1 MQAYNMDYMTDT
13 LVLLAVKQSGLLR
26 SAIYTSLQAA
36 TIEFPKLLTLCSVFY
51 WSVLYEDSR
60 NKIDTLLKSKMPSV
74 LYRKFNI
81 LTQVMKAE
89 QMTIDTFLSALEN
102 LKQLK
107 EKLPMIGVN
116 IDLNTDGLKRRIT
129 DQVNMHVDDIIK
141 LLENYMKTIEGYLK
155 IDEYFKKAQEIL
167 KPDELSKMRQEAQAQ
182 ALNSVVSL
190 NLFNRGGTK
199 RKRRRTRR
207 RKGGEE
213 PNQNNMFGKIVAPA
227 AYEAINRANFN
238 YWYGKDTKKY
248 PSYNGKFYYP
258 SAINAYNPLNARFR
272 GTDIKPEL
280 WVNRVKRHCGKKSE
294 KNIQDFRLCVSRK
307 CAPGDGEYVDGSSCN
322 LNTYKD

>member
-51 WSVLYEDSR
+51 WSVLYEESR
-60 NKIDTLLKSKMPSV
+60 NKIDALLKSKMPSV

-81 LTQVMKAE
+81 LTQVMRAE
-89 QMTIDTFLSALEN
+89 PMTVDTFLSAVEN

-116 IDLNTDGLKRRIT
+116 IDLNTDGLKKRIT
-129 DQVNMHVDDIIK
+129 DQVNMHVDDIVK

-167 KPDELSKMRQEAQAQ
+167 NPEELSKMRQEAQAQ
-182 ALNSVVSL
+182 ALNSVAQL
-190 NLFNRGGTK
+190 NPFKRGGTK
-199 RKRRRTRR
+199 RIKKRRTRR
-207 RKGGEE
+207 KGGTLNYFSQMKNKMNFKLWNLKNSEE
-213 PNQNNMFGKIVAPA
+213 YKILD
-227 AYEAINRANFN
+227 ENL
-238 YWYGKDTKKY
+238 
-248 PSYNGKFYYP
+248 YYP
-258 SAINAYNPLNARFR
+258 NPANRFSLSGQDPKNLSLLGETPKPISWKKRVAKHCLRVGYDDREKCINDNCSPYSMNDPSC
-272 GTDIKPEL
+272 
-280 WVNRVKRHCGKKSE
+280 NRVIDAK
-294 KNIQDFRLCVSRK
+294 
-307 CAPGDGEYVDGSSCN
+307 A
-322 LNTYKD
+322 LN